1 MAAVISV
8 PLLVIAALAGAPTA
22 LGVFALVDSVV
33 DRREYRPRWGRRWG
47 TPPRD
52 ATHVENGL
60 ML

>member
-33 DRREYRPRWGRRWG
+33 DRRE
-47 TPPRD
+47 
-52 ATHVENGL
+52 
-60 ML
+60 